1 MGKDIKFKVT
11 LENGEVIE
19 KTAKS
24 LDDLAIAQKQAQAA
38 LSKTDISTKEYK
50 TLAKELKDVE
60 KAQEKATMRAQGLVA
75 SLANIEG
82 PIGLVGKGFQGLSKA
97 GTAFAANPVGATIT
111 AIGVVLGVLTKALGN
126 TEKGMQAMNKITA
139 MFGEIIDP
147 IIGLVEDIAAALA
160 EGLAFALEKVGQAMS
175 FFGIE
180 AGAAAQAAE
189 ELSVAEMKLEQEN
202 QKAAVTRAKTNK
214 DLAETRE
221 ILSDSNATYEQRVEA
236 LKKVQ
241 KAESEQSALEIKNAK
256 ESLRIAT
263 DKYNMHDDD
272 LELRKQMRDA
282 EIALAGVEQD
292 AAAKGRLLNKQQ
304 TALDKEAAAQAE
316 ARAKEAAAK
325 AKERSDAALAL
336 KKDALKAEQKA
347 VDEAYLLSIKDEELR
362 AQEALKITQ
371 RDQDAEV
378 QIKIDG
384 LEKIKKRTKL
394 ENEALAALKAQQAA
408 QDVAQQ
414 KALDELLAKQQA
426 EKLKAKKEA
435 EAKALDD
442 FDKLTQEE
450 YNDTVKLTD
459 EYYKKLNT
467 ALIDSNKTAKELKDA
482 QFELDMQ
489 RLEQEKLNAQDYGKS
504 VVDIEEEIA
513 QKKREKREEDAAEDA
528 ALRDEKIANAQAI
541 LGATVAILDAISS
554 VREVK
559 DQNEL
564 NAIDRK
570 YQAQIDAAEG
580 DKDAIAAIE
589 EEKLKE
595 SNKIKKQ
602 QFDNNKKLQYATA
615 VINGAVAVGSIIAQ
629 YPKFDGGIAMVAA
642 LVVAGVALAAQL
654 IKIKQTEFVPD
665 AGGGGG
671 GGGGSAKPIPSMFAE
686 GGLVSGPGTGVS
698 DSIPAR
704 LSNGESVINANS
716 TAMFGGLLSMINE
729 AGGGKRFAEGG
740 VGGSMD
746 APILKTYV
754 VASEVTSQQEADFQ
768 IQQIAR
774 L

>member
-1 MGKDIKFKVT
+1 MGKDIKFKIY
-11 LENGEVIE
+11 LEGGEVIE
-19 KTAKS
+19 QTAKS

-38 LSKTDISTKEYK
+38 LSKTDINTKEYK

-60 KAQEKATMRAQGLVA
+60 KAQEKAQMRAKGLTD
-75 SLANIEG
+75 SLAGIDG

-111 AIGVVLGVLTKALGN
+111 AIGIVLGALTKALGN

-147 IIGLVEDIAAALA
+147 IIGVVEDLATLLA
-160 EGLAFALEKVGQAMS
+160 EGLAVGLEKVGELMS
-175 FFGIE
+175 FFGI
-180 AGAAAQAAE
+180 GAKDAAKAAE
-189 ELSVAEMKLEQEN
+189 ELSVAEMKLDQEN
-202 QKAAVTRAKTNK
+202 QKAAVSRAETNK
-214 DLAETRE
+214 QLAETRE
-221 ILSDSNATYEQRVEA
+221 TLSDTNATYAERVTALGKVKDAEEA
-236 LKKVQ
+236 
-241 KAESEQSALEIKNAK
+241 QSALEIKNAK
-256 ESLRIAT
+256 ESLRIAKE
-263 DKYNMHDDD
+263 KYNMHDDD

-292 AAAKGRLLNKQQ
+292 AAAKGRLLNKQGA
-304 TALDKEAAAQAE
+304 ALDKEDQAAKD

-336 KKDALKAEQKA
+336 YKDALKAKRKA
-347 VDEAYLLSIKDEELR
+347 DDEAYLLSIADEDIR
-362 AQEALKITQ
+362 AQEALKIAQ

-378 QIKIDG
+378 QLKIDG
-384 LEKIKKRTKL
+384 LEKIKKRTKQ

-414 KALDELLAKQQA
+414 KALDALLAKQLDV
-426 EKLKAKKEA
+426 KLKAKKEA
-435 EAKALDD
+435 EAKAADD
-442 FDKLTQEE
+442 FKKLTEEE
-450 YNDTVKLTD
+450 YNETIKSTED
-459 EYYKKLNT
+459 YYTKLNT
-467 ALIDSNKTAKELKDA
+467 ELINSNLTEKELKDK

-489 RLEQEKLNAQDYGKS
+489 RLEQQKLNAQDYGKS

-513 QKKREKREEDAAEDA
+513 EKKREKREEEAAADDE
-528 ALRDEKIANAQAI
+528 LRDKKIANIQAV
-541 LGATVAILDAISS
+541 LGITTAVLDAISS
-554 VREVK
+554 IREVK

-570 YQAQIDAAEG
+570 YQAQIDAANG
-580 DKDAIAAIE
+580 DKDAIAKIE

-595 SNKIKKQ
+595 SNAIKKK

-615 VINGAVAVGSIIAQ
+615 LINGAVAIGSIIAQ
-629 YPKFDGGIAMVAA
+629 YPKFDGGFAMAAA
-642 LVVAGVALAAQL
+642 LVIASVALAAQL

-671 GGGGSAKPIPSMFAE
+671 GGGDSKPAPTMFA
-686 GGLVSGPGTGVS
+686 GGGFVSGPGTGTS

-716 TAMFGGLLSMINE
+716 TSQFGGLLSMINE
-729 AGGGKRFAEGG
+729 AGGGKKFADGG
-740 VGGSMD
+740 MNGSMNT
-746 APILKTYV
+746 PVLKTYV
-754 VASEVTSQQEADFQ
+754 VASEVTSQQEADFR